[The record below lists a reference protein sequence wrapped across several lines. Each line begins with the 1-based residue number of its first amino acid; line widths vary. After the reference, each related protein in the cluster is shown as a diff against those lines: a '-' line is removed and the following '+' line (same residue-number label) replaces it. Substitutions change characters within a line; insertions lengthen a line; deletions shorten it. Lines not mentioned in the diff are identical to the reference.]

1 VRRHRARAGRTT
13 ILSVLATLGLTAA
26 LTMPVLAEHDVEGPA
41 VQPTEIDF
49 PGGPPVCEG
58 GVRFGNG
65 EGEPALEQGSSAGG
79 VTITEIDIDA
89 GTLSFETDAGVLV
102 SAVYMKGGNSQNLYD
117 YSGFPGGGVA
127 HDDGLVTPDN
137 ASGGPAGI
145 SHVDF
150 CLTEGGGEEELSA
163 SLTIAKSADGDEG
176 ETFAIGDFDLA
187 DGQSGTITYETEDFT
202 EGEVIAIVTET
213 LTEAQE
219 DGLWVLESIDCDAEA
234 TFEVDLDTGTV
245 TVTLHDGDDV
255 TCTFVNTQGDEGTQG
270 GNPPPPGSGTAG
282 GNPPPN
288 TAMEAPGSAS
298 APAALLAIVF
308 LSILGVAS
316 FAAHAEARRRR

>member
-1 VRRHRARAGRTT
+1 MRGLRARAGRTT
-13 ILSVLATLGLTAA
+13 LLSVLATLGLTAA
-26 LTMPVLAEHDVEGPA
+26 LAMPVLAEHDVEGPA
-41 VQPTEIDF
+41 VQPTEIPF

-79 VTITEIDIDA
+79 VTITEIDVDA
-89 GTLSFETDAGVLV
+89 GTLSFETDEGILV

-117 YSGFPGGGVA
+117 YSSFPGGGVA
-127 HDDGLVTPDN
+127 HDDGLVTPN
-137 ASGGPAGI
+137 NPSGGPAGI

-150 CLTEGGGEEELSA
+150 CLTEGGEEELSA

-176 ETFAIGDFDLA
+176 ETFAIGDFNLA
-187 DGQSGTITYETEDFT
+187 DGQSGTLTYETEDFT

-219 DGLWVLESIDCDAEA
+219 DGLWILESIDCDAEA
-234 TFEVDLDTGTV
+234 TFEVDLDAGTV
-245 TVTLHDGDDV
+245 TVTLHDGDEV
-255 TCTFVNTQGDEGTQG
+255 TCTFVNTQGDEGTEG
-270 GNPPPPGSGTAG
+270 GNPPPPGGGTAG

-288 TAMEAPGSAS
+288 TAMEAPGSVNAL
-298 APAALLAIVF
+298 AMLLAIGF
-308 LSILGVAS
+308 LSILGAAS
-316 FAAHAEARRRR
+316 LAARAEARRRR